1 MTEINNSISSFLLE
15 AEEFEEFVQNE
26 AVDEEILDDM
36 ENSLLS
42 NKKLKN
48 KDKVKK
54 AIKEGYV
61 TPENI
66 DFLIKR
72 NLIDEDLD
80 ISLIMMK
87 EELSMYHA
95 EHVQRR
101 MKKLIDIAHRHIM
114 SKLVMKNPKLVQ
126 DASKLDE
133 VSDHT
138 FKKVAEHVL
147 KHADKFDTEEHEK
160 HAKDIHSHLTSE
172 SFVKDII
179 DETTPK
185 EDTPKNIK

>member
-1 MTEINNSISSFLLE
+1 MTEINNSISFFLLE
-15 AEEFEEFVQNE
+15 AEEFDDFVQNE
-26 AVDEEILDDM
+26 AVDDEILDDM
-36 ENSLLS
+36 ENSLLY

-54 AIKEGYV
+54 AIKEGYI

-80 ISLIMMK
+80 VSLIMMK
-87 EELSMYHA
+87 EDFSMYHA
-95 EHVQRR
+95 DYVQRR
-101 MKKLIDIAHRHIM
+101 MKNLIDIAHRHVM

-133 VSDHT
+133 VSNHT
-138 FKKVAEHVL
+138 FKKVAAHVM
-147 KHADKFDTEEHEK
+147 KHADKFDSEDHEK
-160 HAKDIHSHLTSE
+160 HAKNMHVHLTSDE
-172 SFVKDII
+172 FINSII

-185 EDTPKNIK
+185 KEKVVKK